1 LLRAAAL
8 NPFIPAAPVHPAERI
23 ARNGRFLFCSHA
35 GIATLFNTAVIISV
49 DGGLQFCNDR
59 IRWHQ
64 IHGKTPN
71 LFFTWKGFMEFQ
83 FTEGRV
89 FSVDEKQEV
98 IAEAT
103 YHSIGQNAVDI
114 DHTYVNPAYRG
125 QGVAGKLMQAV
136 AAYLRKNGL
145 KAAAS
150 CSYASAWFQKN
161 RETCGDIIWETD
173 ER

>member
-1 LLRAAAL
+1 
-8 NPFIPAAPVHPAERI
+8 
-23 ARNGRFLFCSHA
+23 
-35 GIATLFNTAVIISV
+35 
-49 DGGLQFCNDR
+49 
-59 IRWHQ
+59 
-64 IHGKTPN
+64 
-71 LFFTWKGFMEFQ
+71 MEFQ